1 MIKKILFT
9 ALLLKVAA
17 SGFAQ
22 RGMLDN
28 AIGVRLG
35 LGSGVTFQ
43 HFFTDQ
49 KVFEAIAYQRFGGA
63 NLTLLAEG
71 HEQMLDVRGL
81 KWFYGAGG
89 HMWLYNKN
97 SVLQENI
104 LAENS
109 IALGIDGILGLAFYT
124 RSIPLQ
130 FTVDWK
136 PGFNLWGSHYIEW
149 DSGGI
154 SARYR
159 F

>member
-1 MIKKILFT
+1 MIKNLLFT
-9 ALLLKVAA
+9 ALFLKLA
-17 SGFAQ
+17 SGVIAQ

-35 LGSGVTFQ
+35 LGSGVTYQ

-49 KVFEAIAYQRFGGA
+49 KVFEAIAYQRFGGV

-71 HEQMLDVRGL
+71 HEQMFDVRGL
-81 KWFYGAGG
+81 KWYYGAGG
-89 HMWLYNKN
+89 HMWIYNKN

-104 LAENS
+104 IAQNS
-109 IALGIDGILGLAFYT
+109 IALGLDGILGMAFYM
-124 RSIPLQ
+124 RSVPLQ
-130 FTVDWK
+130 FSVDWK
-136 PGFNLWGSHYIEW
+136 PGFNLWGSSYIEW